1 MISIVVGLIALAV
14 ALMLSSAI
22 GKAPAGT
29 ARMQEIAGY
38 IHEGAMAFLFREY
51 KALSAFV
58 IVVAIVI
65 SMFFSAYC
73 SMLRC
78 RCSILRMCRLHRH
91 DRCYQS

>member
-65 SMFFSAYC
+65 SMFLSPLLQYASLQVQYSPYVQATSA
-73 SMLRC
+73 
-78 RCSILRMCRLHRH
+78 
-91 DRCYQS
+91 

>member
-38 IHEGAMAFLFREY
+38 IHEGAMAFLF
-51 KALSAFV
+51 LSL
-58 IVVAIVI
+58 IHI
-65 SMFFSAYC
+65 
-73 SMLRC
+73 
-78 RCSILRMCRLHRH
+78 
-91 DRCYQS
+91 

>member
-58 IVVAIVI
+58 IVVAIEFLCSYLRLLQYASLQVQY
-65 SMFFSAYC
+65 SPYVQATSA
-73 SMLRC
+73 
-78 RCSILRMCRLHRH
+78 
-91 DRCYQS
+91 

>member
-58 IVVAIVI
+58 IGVDTFVLLQLLNMA
-65 SMFFSAYC
+65 A
-73 SMLRC
+73 C
-78 RCSILRMCRLHRH
+78 RKL
-91 DRCYQS
+91 

>member
-51 KALSAFV
+51 KALSA
-58 IVVAIVI
+58 
-65 SMFFSAYC
+65 S
-73 SMLRC
+73 
-78 RCSILRMCRLHRH
+78 
-91 DRCYQS
+91 